1 MSRAS
6 QWALGSAYA
15 YKSMPEEEQAD
26 LFNLFV
32 AARMTD
38 GEEHKG
44 LLIGAM
50 CETILAF
57 LESRK
62 GGVESPVSGDPLA
75 PAPVTKKAPSPLPSS
90 RVRDM
95 LTPGL
100 TPDQLLAPR
109 VQ

>member
-26 LFNLFV
+26 LFNLFI
-32 AARMTD
+32 AARMAD

-44 LLIGAM
+44 LMIGAIGEM
-50 CETILAF
+50 VQAYF
-57 LESRK
+57 KSQK
-62 GGVESPVSGDPLA
+62 DGVESLLSSPPLA